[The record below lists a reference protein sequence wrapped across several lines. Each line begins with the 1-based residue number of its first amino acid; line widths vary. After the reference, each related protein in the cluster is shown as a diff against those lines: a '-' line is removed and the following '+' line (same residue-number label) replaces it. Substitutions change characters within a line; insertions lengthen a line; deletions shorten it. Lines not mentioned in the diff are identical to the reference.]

1 MHELRYA
8 VRQLWRAPGFTAVAV
23 LTLALGTGAN
33 TAFFSVLH
41 GVVLRQVPYDDPT
54 ALVRLFNATSEGPAD
69 GGTLSRAELRD
80 YAGRQRAFESVGASN
95 WGRATLT
102 SNDGAERLKVAD
114 VTPNLF
120 SILRVRPARGR
131 DLTDADAKAGAKVA
145 VVGHDFWR
153 AHLGGAADVLGR
165 EVRLNGVSYTVVG
178 VMPPGFSYPEQELAV
193 WRPLDLSPRGVAD
206 RTDHYLTAIAR
217 RRPGVTAS
225 AAEQD
230 LQRVA
235 RDLQRD
241 DRANYPSDRGRT
253 LASEPLRRAQ
263 FGHMLAPLGVLAAAA
278 AVVLLIAC
286 VNVASMSLLR
296 ALARR
301 REMAIRLA
309 LGASRW
315 QIARQ
320 LLAEAAVL
328 CTLGTAVGVL
338 VTGPALALLKAF
350 APAGVPRLDEVAID
364 PTVAV
369 VTGAILIATTLLVG
383 LAPAAIVS
391 HLRRYEGSSPTT
403 RITDGRGATRL
414 RESFTVVQIALATA
428 LLVGAGLTVRSLT
441 ALLRVDVGFATDR
454 IYSFKTN
461 LTEDAYPDAERAGR
475 FYRQLEARV
484 QELPGTRRSG
494 TISFL
499 PLSGEGRVVEVGRD
513 AGDAS
518 PRIPVGW
525 GIIGGRYFET
535 MGVPLITGRL
545 FTSAD
550 TAASEATAV
559 VDEALAR
566 RFWTDPAHALGQT
579 LYLRIGSSPQ
589 TRTVVGVVGNVS
601 HLGPGKDRL
610 PMVYAPHAQ
619 VYQRGMYTVVNTDAP
634 AGDVAAG
641 VRAALAAID
650 PSIPMYFAETVTD
663 RYDETVAL
671 PRFVAGL
678 VSAFSSLALVLA
690 GVGIFGVTGFAVGQR
705 LREFGIRLALGA
717 GRSHVSRLVLGRVL
731 RLTALGVPLG
741 LFLALASGRLVAGLL
756 YGVTP
761 TDTPTLV
768 VAALALPAVAFV
780 AALMPLR
787 QALSVNP
794 AETLRAE

>member
-8 VRQLWRAPGFTAVAV
+8 VRQLWHAPGFTAVAV

-41 GVVLRQVPYDDPT
+41 GVVLRQVPYDDPA
-54 ALVRLFNATSEGPAD
+54 ALVHLFNATSAGAAN

-80 YAGRQRAFESVGASN
+80 YSGRQRAFESVGASN

-102 SNDGAERLKVAD
+102 SDDGAERVKVANI
-114 VTPNLF
+114 TPNLF
-120 SILRVRPARGR
+120 AILRVRPAMGRG
-131 DLTDADAKAGAKVA
+131 LMDADGSPASKVA
-145 VVGHDFWR
+145 VVSHDFWR
-153 AHLGGAADVLGR
+153 SHLAGTHDVLGR
-165 EVRLNGVSYTVVG
+165 AVRLNGVPYTIVG
-178 VMPPGFSYPEQELAV
+178 VMPPGFSYPEPGLAA
-193 WRPLDLSPRGVAD
+193 WLPLDLSPRGAAD
-206 RTDHYLTAIAR
+206 RNEHYLTAIAR
-217 RRPGVTAS
+217 RRTGVTAS

-230 LQRVA
+230 LQRIA

-241 DRANYPSDRGRT
+241 DRANYPPDGGRT

-301 REMAIRLA
+301 REMTIRLS

-328 CTLGTAVGVL
+328 CTLGTAAGVL
-338 VTGPALALLKAF
+338 VTGPALAVLKAF
-350 APAGVPRLDEVAID
+350 APAGVPRLDEVSIN
-364 PTVAV
+364 PTVAF
-369 VTGAILIATTLLVG
+369 VTGAILVATTLLVG

-391 HLRRYEGSSPTT
+391 HLRRYEGSSATN
-403 RITDGRGATRL
+403 RVTDGRGATRL

-461 LTEDAYPDAERAGR
+461 LTADAYPDADRAGR

-484 QELPGTRRSG
+484 QALPGTRLAG

-499 PLSGEGRVVEVGRD
+499 PLSGEGRVIEVARD

-525 GIIGGRYFET
+525 GIVGGRYFET
-535 MGVPLITGRL
+535 MGVPLVAGRL
-545 FTSAD
+545 FAAAD
-550 TAASEATAV
+550 TATSDATAV

-566 RFWTDPAHALGQT
+566 RFWKDPAHALGQT
-579 LYLRIGSSPQ
+579 LHMRIGSSPQ
-589 TRTVVGVVGNVS
+589 TRTVVGIVGNVS
-601 HLGPGKDRL
+601 HLGPGRDRL
-610 PMVYAPHAQ
+610 PMVYAPHTQ
-619 VYQRGMYTVVNTDAP
+619 VYQRGMYTVVKTDAP
-634 AGDVAAG
+634 ASDVAAG
-641 VRAALAAID
+641 VRAVLAAID
-650 PSIPMYFAETVTD
+650 SSIPMYFAETVTD
-663 RYDETVAL
+663 RYDDAVAL

-717 GRSHVSRLVLGRVL
+717 RRSHVSRLVLGRVL
-731 RLTALGVPLG
+731 GLTALGVLLG
-741 LFLALASGRLVAGLL
+741 LGLALASGRLVAGLL
-756 YGVTP
+756 YSVTP

-768 VAALALPAVAFV
+768 AAAAALPAVAFI
-780 AALMPLR
+780 AALVPLR
-787 QALSVNP
+787 QALGVNP